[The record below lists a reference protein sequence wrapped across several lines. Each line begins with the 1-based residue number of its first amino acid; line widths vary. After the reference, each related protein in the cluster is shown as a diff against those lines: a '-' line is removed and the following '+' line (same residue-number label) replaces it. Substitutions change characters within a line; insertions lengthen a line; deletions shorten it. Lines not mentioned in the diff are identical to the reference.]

1 MRRNN
6 RSVLLYLLF
15 TVALVMT
22 GGCNRK
28 TIYHHYEHTPLAGWE
43 KNDTLVYQL
52 PAAKE
57 RAVVQR
63 DVELRVS
70 ADYPFR
76 SLHLIV
82 EQIIYPSRHT
92 RLDTLE
98 CELVT
103 PEGEM
108 LGNGV
113 SLYQYWFRLPDISLN
128 EGDSLCI
135 GIRHDMK
142 REILP
147 GIADVGLHLTAY

>member
-6 RSVLLYLLF
+6 RSFLLYLVF

-43 KNDTLVYQL
+43 KNDTLVYLL

-82 EQIIYPSRHT
+82 EQTIYPSRHA

-108 LGNGV
+108 KGSGV
-113 SLYQYWFRLPDISLN
+113 SLYQYSFHLSDISLN
-128 EGDSLCI
+128 EGDSLRI
-135 GIRHDMK
+135 GIRHNMK

-147 GIADVGLHLTAY
+147 GIADVGLCLTAY